1 MNAPRTPMTAQQ
13 PPLTGLKVLEFA
25 NFFAGPFACM
35 VLADLGADVIKIEN
49 PQGGDFSRAS
59 APFIQDEGAG
69 FMAVNRNKCSLSLDL
84 KHPMGRE
91 AALALAKSADVVV
104 ENFRPGTMQDLGLDY
119 DALKAVNAG
128 IIYCS
133 TSAFGQ
139 TGPYGPRAGLDLIV
153 QGMSGLMSITG
164 EPGRPP
170 VKCGAPISDLTG
182 GLYSANAIQAA
193 YIHRL
198 RTGEGQCIDVSLFE
212 SAVSLQIWETSLY
225 YATGEVP
232 EPLGSA
238 HRASAPYQAL
248 RTEDG
253 YVTMGATTP
262 RTWTALCGVLGVQE
276 LENDPRF
283 AANAGRKAREQE
295 LAGLLEQVT
304 MTKTSNY
311 WYQQLEEVGVPCGV
325 INTLDQ
331 VLSDAHLRDRG
342 FLVQLPHTKIGQ
354 VAVTGSPMHLSQ
366 TPVRLDWAGPLLGE
380 HNHQVLAEAGYSEQ
394 AIAKLEQQGVI
405 GPQPSVPNAIRSG

>member
-1 MNAPRTPMTAQQ
+1 MNAPRTPMSAQQ

-69 FMAVNRNKCSLSLDL
+69 FMAVNRNKRSLSLDL

-164 EPGRPP
+164 EPNRPP

-212 SAVSLQIWETSLY
+212 YSQGDVWVSEW
-225 YATGEVP
+225 
-232 EPLGSA
+232 
-238 HRASAPYQAL
+238 
-248 RTEDG
+248 
-253 YVTMGATTP
+253 
-262 RTWTALCGVLGVQE
+262 
-276 LENDPRF
+276 
-283 AANAGRKAREQE
+283 
-295 LAGLLEQVT
+295 
-304 MTKTSNY
+304 
-311 WYQQLEEVGVPCGV
+311 
-325 INTLDQ
+325 NT
-331 VLSDAHLRDRG
+331 
-342 FLVQLPHTKIGQ
+342 GQ
-354 VAVTGSPMHLSQ
+354 VAVYRPATGQWQEWKLPGTRPRAYAVYVDEQDKVWLTDFGGNAILRFDPQTEQFLSVELVSPNAN
-366 TPVRLDWAGPLLGE
+366 VRQLLGRPGE
-380 HNHQVLAEAGYSEQ
+380 VWGAQSGAD
-394 AIAKLEQQGVI
+394 KLVVIRRQQ
-405 GPQPSVPNAIRSG
+405 